1 MKHLL
6 TSLLLLV
13 GFTVVAQPPI
23 IEGCTDPL
31 ALNFDPTAITPP
43 SGLIVPGGSCNL
55 ISWNQ
60 NYFGISPEDY
70 NANPS
75 WWEAG
80 TEIFISGQQ
89 WFVDGVNFPTNCN
102 APAVLIYVVPT
113 ADQADGFTGTF
124 IPGLNVNAVVGES
137 WQSNGVC
144 EYPLPGCTDP
154 EAINFNPEATF
165 DDGSCLD
172 SCEGVQNLTGEI
184 NCFPWSPNQGE
195 VSVSWDPTFPFCNP
209 VGFYVGLD
217 LEDLQFIPYGP
228 WFGNYFYG
236 YTESTPVSSDEYYFI
251 VESPGGVLDTLIL
264 DNPN

>member
-1 MKHLL
+1 MKYLL
-6 TSLLLLV
+6 TSLLLLI
-13 GFTVVAQPPI
+13 GLTGLAQPPI

-31 ALNFDPTAITPP
+31 ALNFNPIAETPP
-43 SGLIVPGGSCNL
+43 SGLIVPGGTCNL

-144 EYPLPGCTDP
+144 EYPFPGCTDP

-165 DDGSCLD
+165 DD
-172 SCEGVQNLTGEI
+172 
-184 NCFPWSPNQGE
+184 
-195 VSVSWDPTFPFCNP
+195 
-209 VGFYVGLD
+209 
-217 LEDLQFIPYGP
+217 
-228 WFGNYFYG
+228 
-236 YTESTPVSSDEYYFI
+236 
-251 VESPGGVLDTLIL
+251 
-264 DNPN
+264 